1 VWPKDAV
8 EKGAE
13 LSAWIKSAWCV
24 WGARLMW
31 GVLGDVLCTSLLS
44 QAPEYNG
51 LIAKEQIQF
60 DSNDGLVKILLER
73 GM

>member
-1 VWPKDAV
+1 
-8 EKGAE
+8 
-13 LSAWIKSAWCV
+13 
-24 WGARLMW
+24 MW